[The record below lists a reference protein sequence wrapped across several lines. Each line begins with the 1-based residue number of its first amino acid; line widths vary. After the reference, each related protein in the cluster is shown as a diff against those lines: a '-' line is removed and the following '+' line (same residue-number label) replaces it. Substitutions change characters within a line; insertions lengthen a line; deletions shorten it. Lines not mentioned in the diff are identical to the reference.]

1 MFSSNAQTRKD
12 PFPYQSIQS
21 AEIGIDYRVSE
32 ASLEAD
38 PSQRPAYRYLPR
50 EKYEYVQ
57 HNPTNPILVT
67 IREHPKHP
75 EKWLFDILDDRFAYR
90 VFGGFE
96 RELEHAEKVLRKL
109 IASSE
114 SEWKIQYGVYYP
126 NSDIWEEYYS
136 PEDAQTAASMFEGGT
151 VEWRKVT
158 KWGAL

>member
-1 MFSSNAQTRKD
+1 MMFSSKAPSANNDPQPYRYVTRSGEVRRARK
-12 PFPYQSIQS
+12 
-21 AEIGIDYRVSE
+21 AEDV
-32 ASLEAD
+32 L
-38 PSQRPAYRYLPR
+38 PAYAELDPR
-50 EKYEYVQ
+50 SEFDHVR

-90 VFGGFE
+90 VFGGFK

-109 IASSE
+109 IAISK

-126 NSDIWEEYYS
+126 NSDTWDEYYS
-136 PEDAQTAASMFEGGT
+136 LEGAQTAASMFEGGT

-158 KWGAL
+158 KWRAL